1 LPLSLDPT
9 LQLAE
14 RFSRQQR
21 IGGWSQPRLA
31 ASRVLVIGAGALGN
45 EALKNLA
52 LLGVGTLG
60 IVDFDRVE
68 ESNLSRC
75 AAFRPADIGRPKA
88 LAAAEHLQALRP
100 EIAIHPFICD
110 LQHDVGAG
118 LFSGYDLVL
127 GCVDNIAARW
137 KLNRLARRAGV
148 PWIDAGID
156 AFCGQIARFDPCDG
170 PCYECGMT
178 DSMWERMFRRNS
190 CLLPEGDAAEPP
202 IATTILLASLTAAL
216 QVQEAIA
223 TLMEAEQPQVW
234 PRLQPG
240 ERLSLRVT
248 PYDLVLLK
256 TQRREDCMAHDLT
269 EGPVLSA
276 ALDPAVATVEDLL
289 GFCAGERVELDWE
302 LASGL
307 ECSCGIDEIAL
318 PAWRL
323 SPQLLDCPACRA
335 QRRPHWV
342 HAIARD
348 DRLARYTLAALGVPP
363 NAHLKVYRKGRQF
376 LWCCLTE
383 A

>member
-1 LPLSLDPT
+1 L
-9 LQLAE
+9 
-14 RFSRQQR
+14 RQQR
-21 IGGWSQPRLA
+21 IEGWSQTRLA

-60 IVDFDRVE
+60 ILDFDRVE

-75 AAFRPADIGRPKA
+75 AAFRPADVGGPKA

-100 EIAIHPFICD
+100 EIAIHPFVCD
-110 LQHDVGAG
+110 LQHEVGAG
-118 LFSGYDLVL
+118 VLSGYDLVL
-127 GCVDNIAARW
+127 SCVDNIAARW

-148 PWIDAGID
+148 LWIDAGID
-156 AFCGQIARFDPCDG
+156 AFCGQVARFDPFAG

-202 IATTILLASLTAAL
+202 IATTVLLASLTAAL
-216 QVQEAIA
+216 QVQEGIA
-223 TLMEAEQPQVW
+223 TLMEAEQAQPW
-234 PRLQPG
+234 PHLQPG

-269 EGPVLSA
+269 EGPAMFA

-289 GFCAGERVELDWE
+289 SLCAGVRVELDWE
-302 LASGL
+302 LASVL
-307 ECSCGIDEIAL
+307 ECSCGIAEVAL
-318 PAWRL
+318 PAWKL
-323 SPQLLDCPACRA
+323 SPQLLGCPACQA

-342 HAIARD
+342 HAVARD
-348 DRLARYTLAALGVPP
+348 DRLSRYTLAALGVPP
-363 NAHLKVYRKGRQF
+363 KAHLKVYRSGKEF